1 MCDLNWA
8 ESIDRTAT
16 GRYSCRIS
24 VMSARGRT
32 AKLTADKHYAGLVRG
47 IGDLLEAARRTSAR
61 AVNALMTATYWEVGR
76 RIVEFE
82 QGGKRRAKYG
92 EELLKQCVLSASVRD
107 AGDRRLI
114 FSSQQRGENKWPIS
128 PWIKISSALPSGD
141 RNHSSA
147 GPSLM

>member
-1 MCDLNWA
+1 MCDPNWA

-32 AKLTADKHYAGLVRG
+32 AKLTTDKHYAGLVRG

-92 EELLKQCVLSASVRD
+92 EELLKQLSADLTGRFGRGFGIDNLQRFRAFYLAYSTSVIYATPSRKFPIPRSLSRD
-107 AGDRRLI
+107 L
-114 FSSQQRGENKWPIS
+114 E
-128 PWIKISSALPSGD
+128 
-141 RNHSSA
+141 
-147 GPSLM
+147 